1 VTGYLLLC
9 VMAQAN
15 ERATVKFV
23 ILALT
28 AKLTQTVPRAP
39 PHPIQKLKRPVE
51 RRNLVLESPK
61 GYGWDQGEAADSR
74 GTQQIVVVSSR

>member
-1 VTGYLLLC
+1 
-9 VMAQAN
+9 MAQAN

-28 AKLTQTVPRAP
+28 AKLTQTVPQAP

-51 RRNLVLESPK
+51 RRNLVLESPE
-61 GYGWDQGEAADSR
+61 GYGWDQGKAADSRSRESWEAADSR
-74 GTQQIVVVSSR
+74 SR